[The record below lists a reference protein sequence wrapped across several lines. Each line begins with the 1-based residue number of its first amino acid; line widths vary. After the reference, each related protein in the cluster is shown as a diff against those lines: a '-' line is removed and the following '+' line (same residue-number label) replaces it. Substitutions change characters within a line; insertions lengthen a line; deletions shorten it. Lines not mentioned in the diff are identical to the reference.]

1 MVIFTNQRKAKQKM
15 EGEKNEM
22 SFEFQ
27 IFILFKNK
35 TSLKSTKQKTKTL
48 NQSSPRNG
56 APNLKSDFYNKKVVN
71 ALKRLEPF
79 HYK

>member
-1 MVIFTNQRKAKQKM
+1 M
-15 EGEKNEM
+15 EGEKKET

-35 TSLKSTKQKTKTL
+35 TSLESTKQKTKTQ
-48 NQSSPRNG
+48 NQSSPRKG